1 MPIEVRHFSV
11 TIPAGTEVGSP
22 VISSLAMPPR
32 DVNTMR
38 VLVPPGARGHV
49 GFSIGAANQ
58 PILPFDQGAWIVADG
73 DTIEWA
79 LDDQIDSGAWQ
90 LFAYNTGSYDHT
102 LYVTFLVSLPRGP
115 QPATNAAP
123 VVIPPS
129 SAVASDTGVTV
140 TAPVVPA
147 GTPDETG
154 SVLPG
159 GGSGSDVTIAPF
171 VPPPPIVTVPN

>member
-1 MPIEVRHFSV
+1 MSTEVRHFAV
-11 TIPAGTEVGSP
+11 TIPANTPKATPLTSP
-22 VISSLAMPPR
+22 LTMPTR
-32 DVNTMR
+32 DVNTVR
-38 VLVPPGARGHV
+38 ILVPPGARGHV

-58 PILPFDQGAWIVADG
+58 PILPFDEGAWMIADG

-79 LDDQIDSGAWQ
+79 LDGQIDSGAWQ

-102 LYVTFLVSLPRGP
+102 LYVTFLVSLPYGP

-123 VVIPPS
+123 VVIQPS
-129 SAVASDTGVTV
+129 SAIASDTGVTV

-147 GTPDETG
+147 GTPGETG

-159 GGSGSDVTIAPF
+159 GGSGSDVPIAPF
-171 VPPPPIVTVPN
+171 VPPPPLVTVPN